1 MSNYNVINDAD
12 KAMEK
17 MEKLKTEFERK
28 SNDSHYSCIGKIIVW
43 ANEEL
48 MRLEDIAR
56 RYGRNDNEYKMASQ
70 EYLEKAK
77 EWAKYLKGRDV
88 LLKINIREL
97 ADKIAQIRGV
107 DKNSLQIRIADQNV
121 SMNHER
127 GQTKSSIMGSLG
139 GLYYIA
145 IESADFR
152 DIHMQE
158 LISAT
163 DEMADGKPLI
173 DHTYIQR
180 KQNRNNGWIEY
191 KSRIDNP
198 NVVNF
203 RKSLYGVIAMG
214 TEEVNHAII
223 KIACEKIQSKSDV
236 SGEEKEL

>member
-1 MSNYNVINDAD
+1 MSNILNDAD
-12 KAMEK
+12 KAIEK
-17 MEKLKTEFERK
+17 MNEVKGGLDKKYKE
-28 SNDSHYSCIGKIIVW
+28 SHFSSLGKIIIW
-43 ANEEL
+43 TNEEL
-48 MRLEDIAR
+48 VKLEEIAR
-56 RYGRNDNEYKMASQ
+56 RYGRNDNEYRMACQ
-70 EYLEKAK
+70 EYLEKTR
-77 EWAKYLKGRDV
+77 EWAEYLKRGDV

-107 DKNSLQIRIADQNV
+107 DKSTLQVRIADQNV

-139 GLYYIA
+139 GLYYIT
-145 IESADFR
+145 IESGDFK

-158 LISAT
+158 LISASE
-163 DEMADGKPLI
+163 EMADGKLLI

-203 RKSLYGVIAMG
+203 RKSLYSAIVGG
-214 TEEVNHAII
+214 FEEVGMAIV
-223 KIACEKIQSKSDV
+223 KIAYDKLQAKGSESV
-236 SGEEKEL
+236 EEKEL

>member
-1 MSNYNVINDAD
+1 MSKILNDAN

-17 MEKLKTEFERK
+17 LSEIKVGLDKK
-28 SNDSHYSCIGKIIVW
+28 YNDSHQSCLGKIIVW

-48 MRLEDIAR
+48 IKLEDIAR
-56 RYGRNDNEYKMASQ
+56 RYGRDDNEYRMASE
-70 EYLEKAK
+70 EYLEKAR
-77 EWAKYLKGRDV
+77 EWAKYLKERDV
-88 LLKINIREL
+88 LLKINVRQL

-107 DKNSLQIRIADQNV
+107 DKSTLQVRIAEQNV
-121 SMNHER
+121 SMNHDR

-139 GLYYIA
+139 GLYYIT
-145 IESADFR
+145 IESADFK
-152 DIHMQE
+152 DIRMQE

-180 KQNRNNGWIEY
+180 RQHRNSGWVEY

-203 RKSLYGVIAMG
+203 RTSLYSAVLSGAD
-214 TEEVNHAII
+214 EVGMAIV
-223 KIACEKIQSKSDV
+223 KIAYEKFQAKGSE